1 MVTAAH
7 PADTVPVGVVK
18 TIAEHVRAA
27 VMTRYTVDS
36 CIASTAVFIDV
47 ADWLGLDASPA
58 AVDVLAANPAALRV
72 MANDPAPPVDQ
83 WPPEA
88 WTVGVLSSEPP
99 REGGWPGHLVAIL
112 HGHRDR
118 LVDVSADQLDRPS
131 RGLRVPSPVLGRL
144 PKRWGD
150 GDQCV
155 THLHASGTML
165 RWTLRSGNTA
175 WRESPNW
182 VSASPEQKASRESV
196 LSLAKTRLTNAGI
209 TPAAFTAAAGGA

>member
-1 MVTAAH
+1 MVTPTHH
-7 PADTVPVGVVK
+7 PDTVPVGVVK

-27 VMTRYTVDS
+27 VMTRYTADS
-36 CIASTAVFIDV
+36 CIVSTAVFIDV

-72 MANDPAPPVDQ
+72 MATDPMPPVDQ
-83 WPPEA
+83 WPSEA

-112 HGHRDR
+112 HGRRDR

-131 RGLRVPSPVLGRL
+131 RGLRVPFPVLGRL
-144 PKRWGD
+144 PERWGD
-150 GDQCV
+150 GEECV

-165 RWTLRSGNTA
+165 RWTHRSGNTA

-182 VSASPEQKASRESV
+182 VPASPEQKASRESV
-196 LSLAKTRLTNAGI
+196 LALAKTRLTTAGV
-209 TPAAFTAAAGGA
+209 TPEAFTSPVVGA